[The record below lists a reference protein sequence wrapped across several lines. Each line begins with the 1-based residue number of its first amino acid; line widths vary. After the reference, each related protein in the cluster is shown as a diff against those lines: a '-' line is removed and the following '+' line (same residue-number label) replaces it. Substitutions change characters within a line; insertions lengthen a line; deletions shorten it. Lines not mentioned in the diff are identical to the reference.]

1 VLGSCGVIIGG
12 TDDRDTTTTS
22 TLPATQETSDAP
34 EPAPEPE
41 PEPIQET
48 VKLGEKVRD
57 NYQFTVTKVTCGVK
71 RVGDSYLG
79 EKAQGQ
85 FCLVKMR
92 VKAATTS

>member
-1 VLGSCGVIIGG
+1 
-12 TDDRDTTTTS
+12 
-22 TLPATQETSDAP
+22 
-34 EPAPEPE
+34 
-41 PEPIQET
+41 
-48 VKLGEKVRD
+48 
-57 NYQFTVTKVTCGVK
+57 VTYGVK